1 MKFSDRILQ
10 VKPSPT
16 MAVTAMAA
24 QLQAQGVDIIGF
36 GSGEPDFDTPDH
48 IKQAAIKAIEAGK
61 TKYTPVG
68 GIPELKDA
76 IVHKFKRDNNLE
88 YKRSEIIV
96 NCGGKHSFY
105 NLMQIMLNAGDE
117 VIIPSPYWVSYPDM
131 VKLAGGTPVFIETD
145 SDTGFKF
152 SPEQLASKITPRTR
166 AVVINSPSNPT
177 GAAYSKEELAAFAA
191 ILEKTEVIPISDDI
205 YETIIYDGFK
215 FFNIANISDTMK
227 ERTIVLNGISKT
239 YAMTGWRIGYTA
251 ASEDI
256 IKKMDIIQG
265 QSTSNPT
272 TISQWAAIEAL
283 TGDQTVLAN
292 MLEAFDRRRNFVVDD
307 LNSIPGISCYKPEGA
322 FYAFPRV
329 SGVYELKGWEKV
341 SGKYKDTYKSSSLSA
356 YLMEEARTAVVPGIG
371 FGSDDYIRI
380 SFATSDAK
388 LKEGLKR
395 IREAIEKL
403 C

>member
-1 MKFSDRILQ
+1 
-10 VKPSPT
+10 
-16 MAVTAMAA
+16 
-24 QLQAQGVDIIGF
+24 
-36 GSGEPDFDTPDH
+36 
-48 IKQAAIKAIEAGK
+48 
-61 TKYTPVG
+61 
-68 GIPELKDA
+68 
-76 IVHKFKRDNNLE
+76 
-88 YKRSEIIV
+88 
-96 NCGGKHSFY
+96 
-105 NLMQIMLNAGDE
+105 MLNEGDE

-131 VKLAGGTPVFIETD
+131 VKLAGGIPVFLETG

-177 GAAYSKEELAAFAA
+177 GAAYTRDELAAFAA
-191 ILEKTEVIPISDDI
+191 VIEKTDVIPISDDI

-215 FFNIANISDTMK
+215 FFNIANISDAMK
-227 ERTIVLNGISKT
+227 ERAIVLNGISKT

-292 MLEAFDRRRNFVVDD
+292 MLEAFDRRRNFVIDD
-307 LNSIPGISCYKPEGA
+307 LNTIPGISCYKPEGA

-329 SGVYELKGWEKV
+329 SGIYELKGWGKV
-341 SGKYKDTYKSSSLSA
+341 SEKYKDTYKSSSLSA

-380 SFATSDAK
+380 SFATSDVK

-395 IREAIEKL
+395 IREAVEKL

>member
-76 IVHKFKRDNNLE
+76 IVHKFTRDNNLE

-145 SDTGFKF
+145 FRYRILNSPLNSLHQKLP
-152 SPEQLASKITPRTR
+152 PEQ
-166 AVVINSPSNPT
+166 
-177 GAAYSKEELAAFAA
+177 
-191 ILEKTEVIPISDDI
+191 
-205 YETIIYDGFK
+205 
-215 FFNIANISDTMK
+215 
-227 ERTIVLNGISKT
+227 
-239 YAMTGWRIGYTA
+239 
-251 ASEDI
+251 
-256 IKKMDIIQG
+256 G
-265 QSTSNPT
+265 Q
-272 TISQWAAIEAL
+272 L
-283 TGDQTVLAN
+283 
-292 MLEAFDRRRNFVVDD
+292 
-307 LNSIPGISCYKPEGA
+307 
-322 FYAFPRV
+322 
-329 SGVYELKGWEKV
+329 
-341 SGKYKDTYKSSSLSA
+341 
-356 YLMEEARTAVVPGIG
+356 
-371 FGSDDYIRI
+371 
-380 SFATSDAK
+380 
-388 LKEGLKR
+388 
-395 IREAIEKL
+395 
-403 C
+403 

>member
-1 MKFSDRILQ
+1 
-10 VKPSPT
+10 

-152 SPEQLASKITPRTR
+152 SPEQLASKITSRTR

-177 GAAYSKEELAAFAA
+177 GAAYSREELSAFAE

-272 TISQWAAIEAL
+272 TISQWAAVEAL

-307 LNSIPGISCYKPEGA
+307 LNSIPGASCYKPEGA

-329 SGVYELKGWEKV
+329 SGVYELKGWDKV

>member
-1 MKFSDRILQ
+1 MKFSNRILK

-16 MAVTAMAA
+16 LAVTAMAA

-36 GSGEPDFDTPDH
+36 GSGEPDFDTPPH
-48 IKQAAIKAIEAGK
+48 IREAAIRAIESGK
-61 TKYTPVG
+61 TRYTPSG

-76 IVHKFKRDNNLE
+76 VINKFKRDNNLN
-88 YKRSEIIV
+88 YKRSETII
-96 NCGGKHSFY
+96 NCGGKHSLY
-105 NLMQIMLNAGDE
+105 NLIQVIIDEGDE
-117 VIIPSPYWVSYPDM
+117 VIIPSPYWVSYPDI
-131 VKLAGGTPVFIETD
+131 VKLAGGTPVFIETG
-145 SDTGFKF
+145 SESGFKIT
-152 SPEQLASKITPRTR
+152 PEQLASKITPRTR

-177 GAAYSKEELAAFAA
+177 GAAYTRDELAAFAA
-191 ILEKTEVIPISDDI
+191 ILEKTDIIPISDDI
-205 YETIIYDGFK
+205 YETILYDGFK

-227 ERTIVLNGISKT
+227 ERTMVLNGVSKT
-239 YAMTGWRIGYTA
+239 YAMTGWRIGYA
-251 ASEDI
+251 AGNEEI
-256 IKKMDIIQG
+256 IKKMDILQG

-272 TISQWAAIEAL
+272 TISQWAAVEAL
-283 TGDQTVLAN
+283 TGDQTVLSH
-292 MLEAFDRRRNFVVDD
+292 MLEAFDRRRNFVIDD
-307 LNSIPGISCYKPEGA
+307 LNAISGVSCYKPEGA

-329 SGVYELKGWEKV
+329 TGVYGLKGWEKV
-341 SGKYKDTYKSSSLSA
+341 AEKYKDTYKSSSLCA